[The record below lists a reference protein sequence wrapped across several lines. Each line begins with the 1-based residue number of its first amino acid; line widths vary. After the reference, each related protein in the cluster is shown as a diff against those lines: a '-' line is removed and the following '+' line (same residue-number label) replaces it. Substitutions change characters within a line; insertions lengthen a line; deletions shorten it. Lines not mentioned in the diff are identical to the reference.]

1 MITWTL
7 KITPINVG
15 EKTAS
20 VSGTRTDDVS
30 GETFTTTTTGKLDT
44 APHKTA
50 ILDAIWSDWQAY
62 QTKQTNIASAIGTM
76 ETDGAS
82 NLEARENA

>member
-1 MITWTL
+1 MWTI
-7 KITPINVG
+7 KITPKNI
-15 EKTAS
+15 EQKTAS
-20 VSGTRTDDVS
+20 VSGTRTDDVT
-30 GETFTTTTTGKLDT
+30 GETFTTTTTGRLNT
-44 APHKTA
+44 NPNKTA
-50 ILDAIWSDWQAY
+50 ILNAIWSDWQAY